1 MSYERGDD
9 MDKINFNNIEKII
22 SQQTDKTKQKTP
34 TQDFD
39 IFLKKQIEEKQEKM
53 HKPQISST
61 PIELKELEAALRL
74 NQNQDHI
81 KIMDKIESTLNQWE
95 KYSHNLSSGNL
106 KESEN
111 TLTSLID
118 KLSQIEEDL
127 NSDEINFSEGVTNI
141 VNELKIM
148 AISERARL
156 NRGDYT

>member
-1 MSYERGDD
+1 MH
-9 MDKINFNNIEKII
+9 KINFNDIEKNI
-22 SQQTDKTKQKTP
+22 SQQTDKTKQKASN
-34 TQDFD
+34 QDFD

-53 HKPQISST
+53 LKPQISST

-81 KIMDKIESTLNQWE
+81 KIMDKIESTLDQWE
-95 KYSHNLSSGNL
+95 KYSHNLSCGNL
-106 KESEN
+106 RESEN
-111 TLTSLID
+111 TLNSLID
-118 KLSQIEEDL
+118 ELTQIEKDL
-127 NSDEINFSEGVTNI
+127 NSNDIDSSEGATNI

>member
-1 MSYERGDD
+1 
-9 MDKINFNNIEKII
+9 MDKINFNDIEKII

-39 IFLKKQIEEKQEKM
+39 IFLKKQIEKKQEKM

-81 KIMDKIESTLNQWE
+81 KIMDKIESTLDQWE

-111 TLTSLID
+111 TLSSLID
-118 KLSQIEEDL
+118 ELTQIEKDL
-127 NSDEINFSEGVTNI
+127 NSNDIDSSEGATNI

>member
-1 MSYERGDD
+1 
-9 MDKINFNNIEKII
+9 MDKINFNDIEKII

-39 IFLKKQIEEKQEKM
+39 IFLKKQIEQKQEKT
-53 HKPQISST
+53 HKSQVSST
-61 PIELKELEAALRL
+61 PIELMELEAALRL

-81 KIMDKIESTLNQWE
+81 KIMDKIESSLNQWE

-111 TLTSLID
+111 TLTSILD
-118 KLSQIEEDL
+118 NLSQIEDNL
-127 NSDEINFSEGVTNI
+127 KNNNINPSEEVSNI

-148 AISERARL
+148 ALSERARL